1 MDIPRVAL
9 IHDYLVQYGGA
20 EKTLEIMSDIFPE
33 AEIFTGIYKPDLLSK
48 KLNSKKIISP
58 GTSFLSKWPKYF
70 TFLMPLY
77 FENFDLRNYDLIIS
91 SGNAWAKGVL
101 TKPTQLHISYV
112 HTPPRFL
119 YKYSVESTNRNNWY
133 YKPFVSFI
141 DTSLRVWDYISAQR
155 PDYLLTNSRETSKR
169 IQKFYRREATVI
181 YPPVDVETKSI
192 VESDNLKAPYYLAAG
207 RLAAYKNFDLII
219 QAFNLLGLPLEVIGT
234 GKEESKLKKMAKD
247 NIKFLGQTSDE
258 VKFQKMNECLGLI
271 FPVEEE
277 DFGIVPI
284 EAMSQGK
291 PVLAHRSG
299 GVLETLRDGIDGM
312 FFDKVTLEEF
322 VSKMK
327 EFDENIKKSVYNSNS
342 IRDHV
347 QKYSVNRFKKEFEAF
362 VSNKWDQFLYEQKG
376 ATFRA

>member
-1 MDIPRVAL
+1 MDIPRVAF

-58 GTSFLSKWPKYF
+58 GTSLLSKWPKYF

-101 TKPTQLHISYV
+101 TKPTQLHISYI

-181 YPPVDVETKSI
+181 YPPVDVETKPA

-247 NIKFLGQTSDE
+247 NIKFLGQASDE
-258 VKFQKMNECLGLI
+258 VKFRKMNECMGLI

-376 ATFRA
+376 VAFRA

>member
-1 MDIPRVAL
+1 MAF

-58 GTSFLSKWPKYF
+58 GTSLLSKWPKYF

-101 TKPTQLHISYV
+101 TKPTQLHISYI

-181 YPPVDVETKSI
+181 YPPVDVETKPA

-247 NIKFLGQTSDE
+247 NIKFLGQASDE
-258 VKFQKMNECLGLI
+258 VKFRKMNECMGLI

-376 ATFRA
+376 VAFRA

>member
-58 GTSFLSKWPKYF
+58 GTSLLSKWPKYF

-299 GVLETLRDGIDGM
+299 GILETLRDGIDGM

>member
-1 MDIPRVAL
+1 VAF

-58 GTSFLSKWPKYF
+58 GTSLLSKWPKYF

-101 TKPTQLHISYV
+101 TKPTQLHISYI

-181 YPPVDVETKSI
+181 YPPVDVETKPA

-247 NIKFLGQTSDE
+247 NIKFLGQASDE
-258 VKFQKMNECLGLI
+258 VKFRKMNECMGLI

-376 ATFRA
+376 VAFRA

>member
-1 MDIPRVAL
+1 MDIPRVAF

-58 GTSFLSKWPKYF
+58 GTSLLSKWPKYF

-101 TKPTQLHISYV
+101 TKPTQLHISYI

-181 YPPVDVETKSI
+181 YPPVDVETKPA

-247 NIKFLGQTSDE
+247 NIKFLGQASDE
-258 VKFQKMNECLGLI
+258 VKFRKMNECMGLI

>member
-58 GTSFLSKWPKYF
+58 GTSLLSKWPKYF

-247 NIKFLGQTSDE
+247 NIKFLGQASDE
-258 VKFQKMNECLGLI
+258 VKFRKMNECMGLI

-299 GVLETLRDGIDGM
+299 GILETLRDGIDGM

-376 ATFRA
+376 VAFRA

>member
-58 GTSFLSKWPKYF
+58 GTSLLSKWPKYF

>member
-1 MDIPRVAL
+1 MDIPRVAF

-58 GTSFLSKWPKYF
+58 GTSLLSKWPKYF

-101 TKPTQLHISYV
+101 TKPTQLHISYI

-181 YPPVDVETKSI
+181 YPPVDVETKPA

-247 NIKFLGQTSDE
+247 NIKFLGQASDE
-258 VKFQKMNECLGLI
+258 VKFRKMNECLGLI

-376 ATFRA
+376 VAFRA

>member
-1 MDIPRVAL
+1 MAF

-58 GTSFLSKWPKYF
+58 GTSLLSKWPKYF

-101 TKPTQLHISYV
+101 TKPTQLHISYI

-181 YPPVDVETKSI
+181 YPPVDVETKPA

-247 NIKFLGQTSDE
+247 NIKFLGQASDE
-258 VKFQKMNECLGLI
+258 VKFRKMNECMGLI

>member
-58 GTSFLSKWPKYF
+58 GTSLLSKWPKYF

-181 YPPVDVETKSI
+181 YPPVDVETKPA

-299 GVLETLRDGIDGM
+299 GILETLRDGIDGM

>member
-1 MDIPRVAL
+1 MAL

-58 GTSFLSKWPKYF
+58 GTSLLSKWPKYF

-299 GVLETLRDGIDGM
+299 GILETLRDGIDGM

>member
-1 MDIPRVAL
+1 MNKPRVAF

-33 AEIFTGIYKPDLLSK
+33 AEIFTGIYKPALLSK

-58 GTSFLSKWPKYF
+58 GNSFLSKWPKYF
-70 TFLMPLY
+70 TFLMPLF

-101 TKPTQLHISYV
+101 TKPTQLHISYI

-119 YKYSVESTNRNNWY
+119 YKYTVESTNRNNWY

-155 PDYLLTNSRETSKR
+155 PDYLLTNSQETLKR
-169 IQKFYRREATVI
+169 IQKFYRREAAVI
-181 YPPVDVETKSI
+181 YPPVDVEPKMSG
-192 VESDNLKAPYYLAAG
+192 ESNNLRAPFYLAVG
-207 RLAAYKNFDLII
+207 RLAAYKNFDLIV
-219 QAFNLLGLPLEVIGT
+219 QAFNLLGLPLEIIGT

-247 NIKFLGQTSDE
+247 NVKFLGQTTDE
-258 VKFQKMNECLGLI
+258 IKFQKMNDCLGLI

-284 EAMSQGK
+284 EAMAQGK

-299 GVLETLRDGIDGM
+299 GVLETVRDGVDGM
-312 FFDKVTLEEF
+312 FFEKITLEEF
-322 VSKMK
+322 VTKMK
-327 EFDENIKKSVYNSNS
+327 EFDENIKKGVYNSNN
-342 IRDHV
+342 IKEHV

-362 VSNKWDQFLYEQKG
+362 VINKWEEFLSQ
-376 ATFRA
+376 T